1 MFCHSWFFPFEAS
14 LRYALGGIPNAVE
27 TIGNNVTAGHF
38 WLQQPWKPT
47 KQTVWHDWQILFFSR
62 MCPSNPKQYTSNK
75 KSCIQCEAT
84 PIFRYH
90 GVTLLMAASYG
101 RLLGTLFLKDLAP
114 RGTLLGPRSALTSNF
129 GAGSSDWQVGN
140 SRASAGSFLFGFAI
154 CPNMI
159 WVVRLDSS
167 SSRSSRRR
175 EQLTKGLAHIYE
187 HQSGSESDRFMFSTC
202 QC

>member
-1 MFCHSWFFPFEAS
+1 MQSKPLETTS
-14 LRYALGGIPNAVE
+14 LQGTSGCSNLESQPSKRSG
-27 TIGNNVTAGHF
+27 TIGKF
-38 WLQQPWKPT
+38 S
-47 KQTVWHDWQILFFSR
+47 FFHE
-62 MCPSNPKQYTSNK
+62 CAQAIPSNIPATKNLASNARQRQ
-75 KSCIQCEAT
+75 SFAIM
-84 PIFRYH
+84 
-90 GVTLLMAASYG
+90 VSLLMAASYG

-140 SRASAGSFLFGFAI
+140 SRASAGSFLFGCAI

-187 HQSGSESDRFMFSTC
+187 HQSGSESDHFMFSTR